1 VSIIAIW
8 ILILICVVFL
18 ALIMEVI
25 GGDMNVIGRVYLSH
39 GALSQRPHID
49 CVVVLNLS
57 MCGVASWS
65 LGLMNSAWLDDR
77 QLFSIIVNHRL
88 AIAARTCK
96 LRILLLMA
104 TCPGMAGG
112 LLSHHWNGSV
122 LWNDAPALLVDPF
135 IVFECRQL
143 GWIDSSCC
151 CASFGSRF
159 DDILELGLLEMEG
172 LQSLQ
177 RLLLLESPRFLLH
190 QILLLLMLLLGD
202 HDSSAVSLAAASS
215 FVAIG

>member
-1 VSIIAIW
+1 
-8 ILILICVVFL
+8 
-18 ALIMEVI
+18 
-25 GGDMNVIGRVYLSH
+25 MNVIGRVYLSQ
-39 GALSQRPHID
+39 GALSQLLPHIT

-77 QLFSIIVNHRL
+77 QLFSIIANDRL
-88 AIAARTCK
+88 AIVASICK

-122 LWNDAPALLVDPF
+122 LWNDAPALLVGPF

-143 GWIDSSCC
+143 VCIDSSRC

-159 DDILELGLLEMEG
+159 DDILELGLLHVEG

-177 RLLLLESPRFLLH
+177 RLLLLETRILLLH
-190 QILLLLMLLLGD
+190 QILLLIMLLLGD
-202 HDSSAVSLAAASS
+202 HDSSVVCLAAACS